1 LDRSDLFV
9 EVVPPVRWREPT
21 EVRSFPR
28 RFDRETGV
36 GSFVLMERTD
46 LGFLFEGCLSTPETV
61 GVVLPSFGWSSQ
73 IILLFEEELFREIL

>member
-21 EVRSFPR
+21 EVRSIPL

-46 LGFLFEGCLSTPETV
+46 LKFLVEGCLATH
-61 GVVLPSFGWSSQ
+61 
-73 IILLFEEELFREIL
+73 EIV